1 VGPAL
6 RHSCRSEL
14 HVLPRFPVAQT
25 IRSPDYDE
33 LSSPHRCFQSGPA
46 CYGFVCH
53 PGISPLSRYGI
64 QLALVLPSVLPVMSL
79 QTSCGLHRFEP
90 VRWNGVATALGNVTY
105 PTRNFATLGPFIC
118 YEPACSLHVVRE
130 TTRLRTRLPP
140 AYRYAARTVSSTRR
154 ISGAWRAVSEDSL
167 TSNNSMIESSEYL
180 RLIAPPSFISR
191 RIARISSMPSLDR
204 WRPS

>member
-6 RHSCRSEL
+6 RLSCRSEL

-25 IRSPDYDE
+25 IRSPDHDE
-33 LSSPHRCFQSGPA
+33 LRGPHRCLQSGPA

-90 VRWNGVATALGNVTY
+90 VAGAVLPPSWAMSL
-105 PTRNFATLGPFIC
+105 TRQGISLGPYPSCLCRNAFHTWAKQRV
-118 YEPACSLHVVRE
+118 PFTLLLHVAMQMGLYLHR
-130 TTRLRTRLPP
+130 RS
-140 AYRYAARTVSSTRR
+140 ASS
-154 ISGAWRAVSEDSL
+154 
-167 TSNNSMIESSEYL
+167 SS
-180 RLIAPPSFISR
+180 AFGV
-191 RIARISSMPSLDR
+191 
-204 WRPS
+204 

>member
-6 RHSCRSEL
+6 RLSCRSEL
-14 HVLPRFPVAQT
+14 HVLPQFPVAQT

-33 LSSPHRCFQSGPA
+33 LSGPHRCLQSGPA

-90 VRWNGVATALGNVTY
+90 VVGAVLPPSWAMLL
-105 PTRNFATLGPFIC
+105 TRQGISLAPYLRVRAEMHYLTWAKQRVPFTLL
-118 YEPACSLHVVRE
+118 LHVAMQMGLYLHR
-130 TTRLRTRLPP
+130 R
-140 AYRYAARTVSSTRR
+140 AASS
-154 ISGAWRAVSEDSL
+154 
-167 TSNNSMIESSEYL
+167 SSV
-180 RLIAPPSFISR
+180 FGV
-191 RIARISSMPSLDR
+191 
-204 WRPS
+204 